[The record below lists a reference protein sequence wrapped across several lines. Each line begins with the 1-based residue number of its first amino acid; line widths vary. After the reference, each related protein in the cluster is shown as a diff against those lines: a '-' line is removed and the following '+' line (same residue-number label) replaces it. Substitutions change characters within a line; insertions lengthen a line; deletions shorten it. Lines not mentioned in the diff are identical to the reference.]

1 MTKPDDLPV
10 TEAAGIGDDEK
21 AAVIGRSACNLAR
34 KLEKGTAATLGEAIQ
49 GWGAGAAPLPDA
61 QPAAA
66 DELPPPLLD
75 GGQGKIGS
83 IDSDCNEEDRGPD
96 DEVRERVTC
105 AGLVSNVGQNAEDL
119 TAIRDHASSCATS
132 RPLKLNSVDLPRS
145 ETTPTPSSVVPP
157 SGEKMTVMPEK
168 TTVNGVSPP
177 QPSLARARKAVRQR
191 NLIASDIK
199 SSAPKNE
206 GQGTVNGLRPHTLL
220 ATGGLVTGAD
230 TEKLRL
236 QNKRRR
242 HALQDAQV
250 PASVWTTHEG
260 TAVLPAPTARPD
272 SYRNEMCP
280 AGIATSHPAGSM
292 LAEWSQMGCPTRTGK
307 PWSKAEMWEAVARGP
322 HQSSLSPEAIAHFAE
337 ESAEKVRVGQAKL
350 VLWDDI
356 KDDPPPQ
363 LKISPIAA
371 IPHKSKAF
379 RSILDLSFRL
389 RLRSGGLLASVNDN
403 TVKLAPQGALDQLGH
418 ALSRIIHAFAEA
430 DDDDKIFMAKWDIK
444 DGFWRM
450 DCAEGEE
457 YNFAYVLP
465 QEEGKPITLVV
476 PTSLQMGWVE
486 SPPYFCAATETA
498 RDIAETYANT
508 PVGSLPEHKFLK
520 HVRGDAAANDL
531 PTSARTDSPCRYC
544 IEVYV
549 DDFMSLIIPTSR
561 EQLDHVATA
570 VMTGIHDVF
579 PADMHDGNDPI
590 SEKKLLKG
598 EGQYS
603 MLKTLLGFDFDGNRK
618 TLWLEEEK
626 RAKLLTILHQWL
638 RASSRERG
646 VPFNEFESV
655 VAKLRHAFTALPGG
669 RGLLSPCNRLLKLR
683 PPVVYFHRN
692 EPLRSAI
699 ADCRT
704 LLRESTTRPTRC
716 RELVAGWP
724 DYVGVVDASSHGVG
738 GIIIGELSECPPTV
752 FRLQWPPDI
761 TANVISDANPKGTI
775 TNSDLELAGLVIL
788 WLMMEHVCGPL
799 AEKRIALF
807 SDNSP
812 TVSWVHRMA
821 CRSSLVAEQL
831 LRVLALRFNL
841 HRVCPIATLH
851 IAGDQNAMTDIPSR
865 SFGSEPKWHFKTEAD
880 LLTFFNDTFPLP
892 RQNSWTV
899 CQPTSAI
906 AMRVI
911 SVLRMTP
918 FTLDDWRRLPAA
930 GKSIGAIGNST
941 RRMWEW
947 TLTYR
952 THRSK
957 SESDSSQAL
966 QLESAQDITVK
977 ENKSKIAQS
986 VARLRPLARRSLW
999 PVMPTL

>member
-1 MTKPDDLPV
+1 
-10 TEAAGIGDDEK
+10 
-21 AAVIGRSACNLAR
+21 
-34 KLEKGTAATLGEAIQ
+34 
-49 GWGAGAAPLPDA
+49 
-61 QPAAA
+61 
-66 DELPPPLLD
+66 
-75 GGQGKIGS
+75 
-83 IDSDCNEEDRGPD
+83 
-96 DEVRERVTC
+96 
-105 AGLVSNVGQNAEDL
+105 
-119 TAIRDHASSCATS
+119 
-132 RPLKLNSVDLPRS
+132 
-145 ETTPTPSSVVPP
+145 
-157 SGEKMTVMPEK
+157 MTVIHAD
-168 TTVNGVSPP
+168 TTVNGVHPP
-177 QPSLARARKAVRQR
+177 LERSSARARKGVRWR
-191 NLIASDIK
+191 DPIHCNADDATTTTHGR
-199 SSAPKNE
+199 SATLDGIQP
-206 GQGTVNGLRPHTLL
+206 PILL
-220 ATGGLVTGAD
+220 ATGHLVTGAD
-230 TEKLRL
+230 TDKLRL

-242 HALQDAQV
+242 HALQDTQAHGTF
-250 PASVWTTHEG
+250 WTTHTG
-260 TAVLPAPTARPD
+260 TAILPSQDIRPTT
-272 SYRNEMCP
+272 YRNEMCP
-280 AGIATSHPAGSM
+280 AGIATIHPASAV
-292 LAEWSQMGCPTRTGK
+292 LTEWSQMGCPTRTGK
-307 PWSKAEMWEAVARGP
+307 PWTKSVMWEAVERGP
-322 HQSSLSPEAIAHFAE
+322 HKSSLSPEAIAHFAE

-350 VLWDDI
+350 VRWDDI
-356 KDDPPPQ
+356 KDNPPPQ
-363 LKISPIAA
+363 LKVSPIAA

-389 RLRSGGLLASVNDN
+389 RLRSGGILASVNDS

-430 DDDDKIFMAKWDIK
+430 EEDDKIFMAKWDIK

-465 QEEGKPITLVV
+465 QEDGKPVTLVM

-486 SPPYFCAATETA
+486 SPPYFCTATETA
-498 RDIAETYANT
+498 RDIAATYCDT
-508 PVGSLPEHKFLK
+508 PVGSLPSHKFVK
-520 HVRGDAAANDL
+520 HVRGDAAFAAL
-531 PTSARTDSPCRYC
+531 PASAGTNSTCRYC
-544 IEVYV
+544 LEVYV
-549 DDFMSLIIPTSR
+549 DDFMSIVIPTSR
-561 EQLDHVATA
+561 DHLDHVATA

-579 PADMHDGNDPI
+579 PANINDGDDPI

-603 MLKTLLGFDFDGNRK
+603 LRKTLLGFDFDGNHK

-638 RASSRERG
+638 RATSREHG
-646 VPFNEFESV
+646 IPFNEFESV

-669 RGLLSPCNRLLKLR
+669 RGLLSPCNRVLKLR

-699 ADCRT
+699 ANCRT

-738 GIIIGELSECPPTV
+738 GIIIGELSDCPPTV
-752 FRLQWPPDI
+752 FRLQWPPDV
-761 TANVISDANPKGTI
+761 TANVISDSNPQGTL

-799 AEKRIALF
+799 VEKKVAIF

-812 TVSWVHRMA
+812 TVSWVQRMA

-831 LRVLALRFNL
+831 IRVLALRFNI
-841 HRVCPIATLH
+841 HKVCPITTLH

-865 SFGSEPKWHFKTEAD
+865 SFGSEPKWHFHTDRD
-880 LLTFFNDTFPLP
+880 LLTFFNKIFPLP
-892 RQNSWTV
+892 QQNLWTV

-918 FTLDDWRRLPAA
+918 FTLDDWRRLPAV
-930 GKSIGAIGNST
+930 GKSIGPIGNST
-941 RRMWEW
+941 QHLWEW

-952 THRSK
+952 MPLSK
-957 SESDSSQAL
+957 SGFASSQGSQPASAL
-966 QLESAQDITVK
+966 DTMVK
-977 ENKSKIAQS
+977 DTKSKIAQS